1 MIKLLIVDDDA
12 MVRNGLI
19 ALFKK
24 NSKIEVIGE
33 AENGIKAI
41 EQVELLSPDLLLMD
55 VRMPEMDG
63 LAAGYIINQRFPEV
77 KILIFSMLG
86 DQEYVRRSIQF
97 EASGYLLKDTSYQE
111 IVQVIILVHSGS
123 TYFGP
128 GVFPYEKYNKTN
140 NNSLDFAQSTNYK
153 EDLLELPSFLKKLTI
168 REKEVLRLIILG
180 YKNWQ
185 IGEKLNISPHT
196 VKNHIT
202 RIYIHLKV
210 NDRNEATQLAS
221 FYLPLLHGELS
232 SLGLS

>member
-33 AENGIKAI
+33 AENGIQAI
-41 EQVELLSPDLLLMD
+41 EQVKLLSPDLLLMD
-55 VRMPEMDG
+55 VKMPEMDG
-63 LAAGYIINQRFPEV
+63 LAAGYIINQKFPEV

-123 TYFGP
+123 TYFSP
-128 GVFPYEKYNKTN
+128 GIFPYEKWN
-140 NNSLDFAQSTNYK
+140 NNNGLNFPQSTNNYK
-153 EDLLELPSFLKKLTI
+153 EDLLELPYFLKKLTV
-168 REKEVLRLIILG
+168 REKQVLCLIILG

-185 IGEKLNISPHT
+185 ISEKLNISPHT

-221 FYLPLLHGELS
+221 FYLPLLHRELS